1 MEEIRSK
8 KEITTKIIEIGKGMH
23 TGSTKELNRANIDI
37 LKLVL
42 RIGNKKDI
50 IMKMLELQ
58 KELEYKYTDSTKELI
73 RAKIDTLRWVLYQA

>member
-8 KEITTKIIEIGKGMH
+8 KEITTKIIEIGKAGN
-23 TGSTKELNRANIDI
+23 TKELNRANIDI

-73 RAKIDTLRWVLYQA
+73 RAKIDTLKWVLSIT